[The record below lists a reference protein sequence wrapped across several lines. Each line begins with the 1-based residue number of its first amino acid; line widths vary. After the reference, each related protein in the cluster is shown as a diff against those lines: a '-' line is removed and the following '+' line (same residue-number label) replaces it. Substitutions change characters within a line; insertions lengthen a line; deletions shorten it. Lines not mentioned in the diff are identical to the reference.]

1 MLSSGTKEARILR
14 LKDGFR
20 QMKIVQEKKLIC
32 FTYENCMA
40 IWSSMVC
47 RYCTPD
53 LARLLNG
60 VSDAVKLNAK
70 ARDRLVP
77 GRLGR
82 ILRLKV
88 DNPIYLVD

>member
-40 IWSSMVC
+40 IWSSMV
-47 RYCTPD
+47 YTLD

-60 VSDAVKLNAK
+60 ISDAVKLDAK

-82 ILRLKV
+82 ILRFKV